1 MQKKVL
7 QLNNLHPDASHL
19 SSKFSNAIFLSDLSY
34 PVSFF
39 LFLIDFFSFYIFL
52 DFRHVKILGMP
63 QSTFGLFLFFS
74 NNSSSYVIFG
84 HDKDQFFCFDYPFS
98 PHTSRGD
105 SKKRNKKQSK
115 LRGPNLYY
123 LFSDQFRKSENV

>member
-1 MQKKVL
+1 MEGWGLLFEVRY
-7 QLNNLHPDASHL
+7 HL
-19 SSKFSNAIFLSDLSY
+19 GWPGGGRNGQNCPNFIRDDPVGSSRKE
-34 PVSFF
+34 
-39 LFLIDFFSFYIFL
+39 
-52 DFRHVKILGMP
+52 KILTKIGDKLDML